1 MAWYALCTPKSF
13 WPSRLNELTKL
24 ACELTRSSTT
34 TTAKPIM
41 PPRKNHLW
49 IFAYPAIPSETS
61 TPARAIVM
69 SVTMKI
75 PLLVPNQA
83 APPAGQVHFSVA
95 QSGSN
100 SWTERMLP

>member
-1 MAWYALCTPKSF
+1 
-13 WPSRLNELTKL
+13 
-24 ACELTRSSTT
+24 
-34 TTAKPIM
+34 M

-49 IFAYPAIPSETS
+49 TLAYPAIPSETS

-95 QSGSN
+95 QSGWN

>member
-1 MAWYALCTPKSF
+1 
-13 WPSRLNELTKL
+13 
-24 ACELTRSSTT
+24 
-34 TTAKPIM
+34 M

-49 IFAYPAIPSETS
+49 TFAYPAIPSETS

-75 PLLVPNQA
+75 PLLVPNHA

-95 QSGSN
+95 HRGSN